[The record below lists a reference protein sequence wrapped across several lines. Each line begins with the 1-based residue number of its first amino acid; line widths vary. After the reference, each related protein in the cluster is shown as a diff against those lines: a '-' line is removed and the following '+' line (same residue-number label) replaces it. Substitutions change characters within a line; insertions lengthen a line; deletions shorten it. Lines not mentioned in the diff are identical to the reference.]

1 MISKYKDTLV
11 YNSLK
16 GFNRTTKH
24 EFISYLN
31 LGKDIFIG
39 DFIDEY
45 RRMLSVCLDEIWDK
59 KCPFEH
65 KNQKYFFHLKRRK
78 FSNDLPKFFKIE
90 YFNCLK
96 FYKGNLSGRMLSC
109 LVNQLCNILNGELKS
124 SKALKHRFEKPNLEN
139 INPMIQS
146 KHIEFIINENE
157 NSDFKYYVKLVNF
170 TNKRNE
176 NIIIPIK
183 THKVDDKYTDLGK
196 RCGAVQLT
204 KESLNFIYDIEGKN
218 ESDNKRTEVIGADM
232 GQRKILTL
240 SDGQMT
246 PKEDSQKKTF
256 NVIEN
261 KINRKKKNSKAY
273 KRSLKEMKIFTNEVL
288 NKLNISG
295 IKELRFESNKGIKQS
310 TGNAHKY
317 WQTETIQK
325 KIKSMCEENHV
336 DLTYTIPTFKSQRCF
351 KCGFVHKENRDKEE
365 FKCKKCSHTIDADIN
380 GAMNNTLTLPYDN
393 LWSYHKYNRTSG
405 FFWRENGISVD
416 GNTQTGSAESPDINT
431 DFIEQIMYYS

>member
-1 MISKYKDTLV
+1 MINKYSDTLI

-16 GFNRTTKH
+16 GFVRSVKH
-24 EFISYLN
+24 EYTPYIN
-31 LGKDIFIG
+31 LGKSIFLD

-45 RRMLSVCLDEIWDK
+45 RHLMNMCLEELWDK
-59 KCPFEH
+59 KYYFET
-65 KNQKYFFHLKRRK
+65 KKGKYFFHLKRRK
-78 FSNDLPKFFKIE
+78 FANGLPFSLNVCK
-90 YFNCLK
+90 FNCLK
-96 FYKGNLSGRMLSC
+96 HYKGNISGRMISNMLKH
-109 LVNQLCNILNGELKS
+109 LCGILLGELKS
-124 SKALKHRFEKPNLEN
+124 SKAVGHRFEKPNVKN
-139 INPMIQS
+139 VNPIIHS
-146 KHIEFIINENE
+146 KHTKFIVNENE
-157 NSDFKYYVKLVNF
+157 KSIFKCYVELVNF

-183 THKVDDKYTDLGK
+183 THKVDDKYDNLGK
-196 RCGAVQLT
+196 RSGAVLLT
-204 KESLNFIYDIEGKN
+204 KESINFIYDIEGKSD
-218 ESDNKRTEVIGADM
+218 SDNKRTEVIGADM

-256 NVIEN
+256 NDIEN

-273 KRSLKEMKIFTNEVL
+273 KRALKEMKIFTNEVL
-288 NKLNISG
+288 NKLDVSG

-325 KIKSMCEENHV
+325 KIKNMCEENHV
-336 DLTYTIPTFKSQRCF
+336 DLTYTLPTFKSQRCF

-416 GNTQTGSAESPDINT
+416 GYTQTGRAESPDTNT